1 MREEGMAVCRSLFVC
16 GKEGTL
22 GSLRVKMQRKEDGL
36 SCKDS

>member
-16 GKEGTL
+16 GKGGALE
-22 GSLRVKMQRKEDGL
+22 SLRVKMRRKEDGL